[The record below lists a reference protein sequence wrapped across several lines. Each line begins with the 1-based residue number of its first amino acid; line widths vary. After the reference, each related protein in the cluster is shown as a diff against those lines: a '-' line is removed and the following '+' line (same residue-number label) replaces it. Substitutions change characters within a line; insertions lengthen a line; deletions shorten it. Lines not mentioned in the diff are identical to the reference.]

1 MENLNVFEIEDLEQR
16 FEFRTAGD
24 FWSNLWDGICWFAES
39 VADIF
44 QTIWETASVS
54 ITQNI
59 SNNALSAGL
68 SFKDFFATLGEN
80 WAETYNEYFGIA
92 E

>member
-24 FWSNLWDGICWFAES
+24 FWSSLWDGICWFVES

-44 QTIWETASVS
+44 QTLLETAS
-54 ITQNI
+54 I
-59 SNNALSAGL
+59 SVGYSLSSESVNLGA
-68 SFKDFFATLGEN
+68 SFKDFFSMLSEN
-80 WAETYNEYFGIA
+80 WSETWVEYWGAE
-92 E
+92 